1 MYSGWRTRIRAQ
13 PPGIIAGNLSG
24 RSQEISDYMDDDTE
38 YNDSGDEDEPRI
50 PLPLIFNEAEW
61 GLVGRISDYIDNS
74 LEKLLM
80 DQQTKKQKII

>member
-1 MYSGWRTRIRAQ
+1 
-13 PPGIIAGNLSG
+13 
-24 RSQEISDYMDDDTE
+24 MDDDTE

-61 GLVGRISDYIDNS
+61 GLIGRISDYIDNS

-80 DQQTKKQKII
+80 EQQNKKQKIIDNNDHKSPSKNYNGIMENIEAF